1 MKELSEDSKLQV
13 SIKTLGGI
21 AMLIFAFVGMR
32 FSLQASISEAK
43 ELPALPMSPQ
53 EITLKD
59 ELIRKT
65 IMNLEKQQE
74 TQKEQLDKIES
85 KIDII
90 DERLYNINNK

>member
-1 MKELSEDSKLQV
+1 MKEISEESKFQV
-13 SIKTLGGI
+13 SVKTLGGL
-21 AMLIFAFVGMR
+21 AMLIFAFVGMW

-43 ELPALPMSPQ
+43 ELPKMPMSPQ

-74 TQKEQLDKIES
+74 GQKEQLDKIES

-90 DERLYNINNK
+90 DERLYNLNK

>member
-1 MKELSEDSKLQV
+1 MKEISENSKLQV
-13 SIKTLGGI
+13 SVKTLGGL
-21 AMLIFAFVGMR
+21 AMLIFAFVGMW
-32 FSLQASISEAK
+32 FSLQASIDEAK
-43 ELPALPMSPQ
+43 ELPKMPMSPQ

-74 TQKEQLDKIES
+74 GQKEQLDKIEG

-90 DERLYNINNK
+90 DERLYNLNN